1 MLRYWHL
8 LEKKNG
14 VWKSSANP
22 KSGNFGTLKRNGH
35 SSTENQKSFFS
46 PSLGGGTMLSAA
58 VLHAYSPPS
67 PPTPTPAPHQAPV
80 NSCIL
85 ILVNTHVCLSFQS
98 LSVKHHFF
106 GKGPE
111 VVLSEFI
118 FFKV

>member
-1 MLRYWHL
+1 MQTPRVAILELSKEMAIL
-8 LEKKNG
+8 LPRT
-14 VWKSSANP
+14 KS
-22 KSGNFGTLKRNGH
+22 R
-35 SSTENQKSFFS
+35 FS
-46 PSLGGGTMLSAA
+46 PPVWGGGTMLSAA